1 MQEIAFVYR
10 TFTQKEWDKML
21 NNLYGT
27 RLVLSLFHQENTAVL
42 NSLDVAFAIRTNLGD
57 IFTRNPI
64 ILPDNAPPEIP
75 RVIFQSEDGFT
86 VSVSQSRTDFTYEL
100 KVETL
105 YDQTLGQFVSVANK
119 LTSAVL
125 SGFGIGIN
133 RIAFILFSRL
143 NLSGNGVQFI
153 QDLYLNKDK
162 LQDISGAETHWL
174 VNPMLSGEAI
184 NRWVRVK
191 SVANEQGVSENSV
204 DVFIDTNTKVNP
216 GRNYTLEEAGSFI
229 ENCYQDLRTNMY
241 DILRFDWGE
250 KHEQF
255 RRLQ

>member
-1 MQEIAFVYR
+1 
-10 TFTQKEWDKML
+10 ML
-21 NNLYGT
+21 NNLYAT
-27 RLVLSLFHQENTAVL
+27 RLVLSLFHHENTAL
-42 NSLDVAFAIRTNLGD
+42 NSLDVAVAIRTNLGD

-86 VSVSQSRTDFTYEL
+86 VSVSQSRTDFTFEL
-100 KVETL
+100 KSETHCDHAL
-105 YDQTLGQFVSVANK
+105 EQFVSVANK

-125 SGFGIGIN
+125 SGFGISIN
-133 RIAFILFSRL
+133 RIAFMLFSRL
-143 NLSGNGVQFI
+143 NLSDNGVEFI
-153 QDLYLNKDK
+153 QDLYLNRDK

-174 VNPMLSGEAI
+174 VCPIISGEEI

-191 SVANEQGVSENSV
+191 SVSNEQGVSENSV
-204 DVFIDTNTKVNP
+204 DVLVDTNTKVNP
-216 GRNYTLEEAGSFI
+216 ERNYTLEEAACFI
-229 ENCYQDLRTNMY
+229 ESCYQDLRSNMY

>member
-1 MQEIAFVYR
+1 
-10 TFTQKEWDKML
+10 ML
-21 NNLYGT
+21 NNLYAT
-27 RLVLSLFHQENTAVL
+27 RLVLSLFHQENTAL
-42 NSLDVAFAIRTNLGD
+42 NSLDVAVAIRKNLGD

-75 RVIFQSEDGFT
+75 RVIFQSEDGFA
-86 VSVSQSRTDFTYEL
+86 VSVSQSRTDFTYES
-100 KVETL
+100 KSETH
-105 YDQTLGQFVSVANK
+105 YDHALGQFVSVANK

-125 SGFGIGIN
+125 SGFGIGVN

-143 NLSGNGVQFI
+143 NLSDNGVRFI
-153 QDLYLNKDK
+153 QDLYLNRDK

-174 VNPMLSGEAI
+174 VYPIISGEEI

-204 DVFIDTNTKVNP
+204 DVFVDSNTKVNLE
-216 GRNYTLEEAGSFI
+216 RNYTLEEAVCFI
-229 ENCYQDLRTNMY
+229 ESCCKDLRTNMY
-241 DILRFDWGE
+241 GILRFDWGE
-250 KHEQF
+250 NHEQF